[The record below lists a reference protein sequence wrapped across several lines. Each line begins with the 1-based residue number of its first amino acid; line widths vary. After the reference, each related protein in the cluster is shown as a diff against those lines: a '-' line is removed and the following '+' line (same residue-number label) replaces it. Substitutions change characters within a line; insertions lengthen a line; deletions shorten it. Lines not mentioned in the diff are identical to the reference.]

1 MKEGKDYLLVEDD
14 LHPDQFLIQLTSSGY
29 AGVIYRYGKV
39 SIIEEND
46 QARLRFIYKIE
57 SVPDSLDIRAEYL
70 KDDPEFN
77 NHIGDILSDI
87 ISNNDY
93 IIGRPHD

>member
-29 AGVIYRYGKV
+29 AGIVYRYGKV
-39 SIIEEND
+39 SIIEEKN

-57 SVPDSLDIRAEYL
+57 SVPDSLAHRRDML
-70 KDDPEFN
+70 KEDPEFN

-87 ISNNDY
+87 ILNNDY
-93 IIGRPHD
+93 VIGRPHD

>member
-39 SIIEEND
+39 SIIEENN
-46 QARLRFIYKIE
+46 QARLKFIYKIE
-57 SVPDSLDIRAEYL
+57 SVPDSLVPHRDKL
-70 KDDPEFN
+70 QDDPEFN
-77 NHIGDILSDI
+77 NLLGDILSDI

-93 IIGRPHD
+93 KIGRPND